1 MFQEK
6 KIELKENLIVELEEK
21 KKNIENERHSMDLTG
36 GRVTCFLLLIL
47 EINKILSICREK
59 LFGFPAD
66 TQ

>member
-36 GRVTCFLLLIL
+36 GRVTCFLHLIL
-47 EINKILSICREK
+47 EKNKILKHLSRKII
-59 LFGFPAD
+59 
-66 TQ
+66 